1 MEEDKITTMYKYFK
15 IILCIMRL
23 RVVSSK
29 EEIPTLN
36 STEQMIHLA
45 FRPSNMD
52 VMTLIQICPR
62 VRAVQTPPSYYRTMS
77 KAARQFLEIQ
87 GVELLRGDVWG
98 HRKDIDEYYEI
109 DVGVMERL
117 SQLMSEGRKI
127 GEIITLVKR
136 ETKLSEDLIKYILKT
151 SVMI

>member
-1 MEEDKITTMYKYFK
+1 MYKYFK
-15 IILCIMRL
+15 IILCVMRL

-29 EEIPTLN
+29 EEIPELN
-36 STEQMIHLA
+36 PNEQMIHLA

-52 VMTLIQICPR
+52 VMTLIQRCPR
-62 VRAVQTPPSYYRTMS
+62 LRAVQTPPSYSRTMS

-109 DVGVMERL
+109 SESVIERL
-117 SQLMSEGRKI
+117 SKLMSEGRKVD
-127 GEIITLVKR
+127 EIVTLLKR
-136 ETKLSEDLIKYILKT
+136 ETKLSDDLIKYVLKT
-151 SVMI
+151 SVTI

>member
-1 MEEDKITTMYKYFK
+1 MYKYFK
-15 IILCIMRL
+15 IILCTMRL

-29 EEIPTLN
+29 EEIPELN
-36 STEQMIHLA
+36 SNEQMIHLA

-52 VMTLIQICPR
+52 VMTLIQRCPR

-109 DVGVMERL
+109 DDSVIERL
-117 SQLMSEGRKI
+117 SKLMSEGRKI
-127 GEIITLVKR
+127 EEIVTLVKR

-151 SVMI
+151 SVLI

>member
-1 MEEDKITTMYKYFK
+1 MITTMYKYFK
-15 IILCIMRL
+15 IILYLMRL

-29 EEIPTLN
+29 EEIPQLN
-36 STEQMIHLA
+36 SNEQMIHLA

-52 VMTLIQICPR
+52 VMTLIQRCPR
-62 VRAVQTPPSYYRTMS
+62 IRAVQTPPSYYRTMS
-77 KAARQFLEIQ
+77 NAARQFLEIQ

-109 DVGVMERL
+109 NESIIERL
-117 SQLMSEGRKI
+117 SRLMNEGRKI
-127 GEIITLVKR
+127 DEIVTLAKR

-151 SVMI
+151 CAII

>member
-1 MEEDKITTMYKYFK
+1 MYKYFRN
-15 IILCIMRL
+15 IHFTMRL

-29 EEIPTLN
+29 EEIPELN
-36 STEQMIHLA
+36 PNEQMIHLA

-52 VMTLIQICPR
+52 VMALIQRCPR
-62 VRAVQTPPSYYRTMS
+62 IRTVQTPPSYYRTMS
-77 KAARQFLEIQ
+77 KAARQFLELQ

-109 DVGVMERL
+109 DDDVMERL
-117 SQLMSEGRKI
+117 SKLMSEERKI
-127 GEIITLVKR
+127 DEIVTLVKR

>member
-1 MEEDKITTMYKYFK
+1 
-15 IILCIMRL
+15 
-23 RVVSSK
+23 
-29 EEIPTLN
+29 
-36 STEQMIHLA
+36 EQMIHLA

-52 VMTLIQICPR
+52 VMTLIQRCPR
-62 VRAVQTPPSYYRTMS
+62 LRAVQTPPSYSRTMS

-109 DVGVMERL
+109 SESVIERISSL
-117 SQLMSEGRKI
+117 ISEGRKI
-127 GEIITLVKR
+127 DEIVTLLKR

-151 SVMI
+151 SVTI

>member
-1 MEEDKITTMYKYFK
+1 MYKYFK

-29 EEIPTLN
+29 EEIPELN
-36 STEQMIHLA
+36 PNEQMIHLA

-52 VMTLIQICPR
+52 VMTLIQRCPR
-62 VRAVQTPPSYYRTMS
+62 IRTVQTPPSYYRTMS

-109 DVGVMERL
+109 DEGVIERISKL
-117 SQLMSEGRKI
+117 ISEGRKI
-127 GEIITLVKR
+127 DEVVTLVKR
-136 ETKLSEDLIKYILKT
+136 ETKLSEDMIKYILKT
-151 SVMI
+151 SVIL

>member
-1 MEEDKITTMYKYFK
+1 
-15 IILCIMRL
+15 MRL

-29 EEIPTLN
+29 EEIPDLN

-52 VMTLIQICPR
+52 VMMLIQNCPR
-62 VRAVQTPPSYYRTMS
+62 IRAVQTPPSYYRTMS

-109 DVGVMERL
+109 DESVIKRL
-117 SQLMSEGRKI
+117 SELMKEGRKI
-127 GEIITLVKR
+127 DEIVTLVKR

-151 SVMI
+151 SALI